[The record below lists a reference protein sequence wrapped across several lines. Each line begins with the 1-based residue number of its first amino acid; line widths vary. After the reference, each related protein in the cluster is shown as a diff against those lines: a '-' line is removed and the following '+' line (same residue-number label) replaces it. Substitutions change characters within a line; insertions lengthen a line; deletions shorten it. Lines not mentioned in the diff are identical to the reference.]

1 MSTSASSDIEG
12 KSPGRVYGGVSAERR
27 RSDRRQRLLDAGL
40 ELFGARGVAATTV
53 GDVADRAGVIK
64 RYFYESFENLDD
76 LFDAV
81 ITETTAQVSKL
92 VSRAAASSGDTKQRA
107 RAALAAFVDFMAD
120 NPHAGR
126 MLMREMLTPR
136 GGAAARRQQLL
147 DRSVQV
153 IWHLFLEGD
162 GEDRPSRVEAHLTSL
177 ALAGASSE
185 VIAAWLER
193 RIVADRDQVLD
204 HLSQLYY
211 LAAGIRTSR

>member
-1 MSTSASSDIEG
+1 MSTTGSGIEG
-12 KSPGRVYGGVSAERR
+12 ESPGRVYGGVSAERR

-40 ELFGARGVAATTV
+40 ELFGTRGVAATTV
-53 GDVADRAGVIK
+53 EEVADHAGVIK

-76 LFDAV
+76 LFDTV
-81 ITETTAQVSKL
+81 IADHTAQVSG
-92 VSRAAASSGDTKQRA
+92 VVARAAASSGDIKQRA
-107 RAALAAFVDFMAD
+107 RAALAAFVDFMVD

-126 MLMREMLTPR
+126 MLMREMLSPR
-136 GGAAARRQQLL
+136 GAVAATRQQLV
-147 DRSVQV
+147 DRSIRD

-162 GEDRPSRVEAHLTSL
+162 GDDAPSRVEAHLTSL

-204 HLSQLYY
+204 HLSQLYS
-211 LAAGIRTSR
+211 LAAGIRSSQ